1 LKVINYCNI
10 AFVIFSMIT
19 KASNAMWKI
28 VTNSYNKRFLQERV
42 NEHFQIAFNDLVSTD
57 DDQYISFL
65 KIIF

>member
-1 LKVINYCNI
+1 
-10 AFVIFSMIT
+10 MIT

>member
-1 LKVINYCNI
+1 MKVINYCNI

-28 VTNSYNKRFLQERV
+28 VTNSYNKRFLQRV

-57 DDQYISFL
+57 DDQFISLL